1 MFLLINFF
9 TTCVK
14 LTFQSKPKAAHWR
27 VVSFPNYKKMS
38 ILYGPNRA
46 DGDESGTFK
55 ETRKR
60 GASVIEEDFVE
71 TIQDIDD
78 CVAQN
83 EVTLE
88 SFDAPDYD
96 FTLPETQSY
105 DPSTMASGGKRKK
118 LKVAKNKETYNDIIE
133 LKESMKVVAEALRE
147 GNAAIREGNEIM
159 RERHKHE
166 LPPIS
171 GEETWNLLQEC
182 GCDPNSLPK
191 IYRAVMKDVDI
202 LRMILE
208 CPLEARKAVI
218 MEIVFGSSD

>member
-60 GASVIEEDFVE
+60 GASVTEEDFVE

-78 CVAQN
+78 CVARN

-88 SFDAPDYD
+88 RLDAHDYD

-147 GNAAIREGNEIM
+147 GNAAIREGNEII

-166 LPPIS
+166 LRPIS
-171 GEETWNLLQEC
+171 GEETWNLLKEC
-182 GCDPNSLPK
+182 ECDPNSLPK

-208 CPLEARKAVI
+208 CPPKARKAVI